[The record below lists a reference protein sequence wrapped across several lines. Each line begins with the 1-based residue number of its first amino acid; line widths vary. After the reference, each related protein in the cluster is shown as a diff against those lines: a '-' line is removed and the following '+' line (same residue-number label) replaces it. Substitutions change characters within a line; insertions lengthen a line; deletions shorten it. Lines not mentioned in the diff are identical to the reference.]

1 MTVGDLVGRLEA
13 EGNLVG
19 VSSAGAPGG
28 AAAGWDPKRVVTGIE
43 QDSREVGPANV
54 FVAIQ
59 GYENDGVR
67 YAPAAVAAGAAAVVV
82 AEGAE
87 LPELPVTGR
96 KPPVVVR
103 VRDPRA
109 AMAQLA
115 AEYYGNPG
123 RGLAACVGLTGT
135 NGKTTTSYI
144 VRGVL
149 GEGLGYPKVGV
160 VGTIAYWVGETEYP
174 APHTTPDA
182 INMQR
187 LLCGM
192 RVQGVQALVSEVS
205 SHALALKRV
214 DGVDFDVG
222 VFTNLTRD
230 HLDFH
235 KTFEDYRAAKGRLFA
250 KLTDPGR
257 HVGVV
262 NLDDPEGPWFASQVG
277 PGVPVLSFAID
288 NKDADVHP
296 TSLELSLFE
305 TKLTVRTPQ
314 GSVDLSSGMRG
325 RANVYNILA
334 GVTVG
339 LAKGV
344 PLEQIKLGVA
354 ACKAV
359 PGRFESVDMD
369 QKFAVIVDYAHT
381 PDALERLLLTARE
394 IGAKRLICVVGCGG
408 DRDTGKRPLMGGIA
422 SRLADHAVITSDNP
436 RTESPSKILEDIKEG
451 MPGGGDPA
459 ATPDNCAVP
468 HVVEDRAQAI
478 RMAISLAGDGDA
490 VVIAGKGHEDY
501 QIIGKDKFDFDDR
514 IVAALALQELGYR
527 NRFPSYYK

>member
-1 MTVGDLVGRLEA
+1 MTLGNLIGRLEA

-19 VSSAGAPGG
+19 VESAEGG
-28 AAAGWDPKRVVTGIE
+28 EWDRQRVVTGIE

-54 FVAIQ
+54 FVAIT
-59 GYENDGVR
+59 GYESDGLRFV
-67 YAPAAVAAGAAAVVV
+67 PSAVESGAAAVVISAD
-82 AEGAE
+82 AEV
-87 LPELPVTGR
+87 PELPVTGR

-103 VRDPRA
+103 VHDGRA

-123 RGLAACVGLTGT
+123 RGLTACVGLTGT

-187 LLCGM
+187 LLCSM

-235 KTFEDYRAAKGRLFA
+235 KTFEEYRAAKGLLFS
-250 KLTDPGR
+250 KLTDPAR

-262 NLDDPEGPWFASQVG
+262 NLDDPEAPYFASQVG
-277 PGVPVLSFAID
+277 PGVKVLSFAID

-305 TKLTVRTPQ
+305 TKLTVQTPQ
-314 GSVDLSSGMRG
+314 GSVELSSGMRG
-325 RANVYNILA
+325 RANVYNILT

-344 PLEQIKLGVA
+344 PLEEIKRGVA

-369 QKFAVIVDYAHT
+369 QKFAVLVDYAHT

-394 IGAKRLICVVGCGG
+394 IGAKRVICVVGCGG

-422 SRLADHAVITSDNP
+422 SKLADHAVVTSDNP
-436 RTESPSKILEDIKEG
+436 RTEDPFKILEDIKEG
-451 MPGGGDPA
+451 MPGKGDPA
-459 ATPDNCAVP
+459 NTPEGCAVP
-468 HVVEDRAQAI
+468 HVVEDRAEAI
-478 RMAISLAGDGDA
+478 RLAVSLAQDGDA

-501 QIIGKDKFDFDDR
+501 QIIGKEKFDFDDR
-514 IVAALALQELGYR
+514 TVAGLALQELGYR
-527 NRFPSYYK
+527 NRFPSYYPTK